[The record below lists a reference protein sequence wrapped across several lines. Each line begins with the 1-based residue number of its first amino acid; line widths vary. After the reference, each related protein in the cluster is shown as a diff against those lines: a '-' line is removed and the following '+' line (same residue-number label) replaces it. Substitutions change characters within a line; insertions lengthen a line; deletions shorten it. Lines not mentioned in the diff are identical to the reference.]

1 MIVDG
6 LDTNKKYTAD
16 EVIAMRDSGKLRAVT
31 LKGWFF
37 RFDMDGMKM
46 VHVTDPT
53 ANRLGEPGGG
63 RRTFAF
69 NDPTDDIRAAVEAD
83 SPIVRRSPQERL
95 AAMTNKLTGG
105 ETGQEAAAQMLLNM
119 LAGRNAGSMGGLTEE
134 QVQSITGKSW
144 SRGDPL
150 DGETVRRVAAQY
162 LGEAEK
168 QVAEQASQTHTKQ
181 GRKMKREQER
191 LEKKE
196 RAKWAAR
203 RAQAEANNENAPRP
217 Y

>member
-1 MIVDG
+1 MLVDG

-63 RRTFAF
+63 RRTFTF
-69 NDPTDDIRAAVEAD
+69 DDPTDRIRAGVEAD
-83 SPIVRRSPQERL
+83 SPIVKRTPQERL
-95 AAMTNKLTGG
+95 AAMTSKLAGG
-105 ETGQEAAAQMLLNM
+105 ETGQEAAAQMLLGM
-119 LAGRNAGSMGGLTEE
+119 LAGKNAGSIGGLTED
-134 QVQSITGKSW
+134 QVRSITGKSW
-144 SRGDPL
+144 AAGDPL

-168 QVAEQASQTHTKQ
+168 KVAEQASQTHTKQ

-196 RAKWAAR
+196 RAKWAAK
-203 RAQAEANNENAPRP
+203 RARDGQK
-217 Y
+217 YF